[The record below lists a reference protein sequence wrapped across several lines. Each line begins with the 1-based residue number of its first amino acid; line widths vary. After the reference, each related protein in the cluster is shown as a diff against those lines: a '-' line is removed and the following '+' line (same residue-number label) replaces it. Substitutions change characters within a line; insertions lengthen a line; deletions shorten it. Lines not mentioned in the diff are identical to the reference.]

1 MQLAA
6 LMNDKH
12 WSQVTLLA
20 VSVDKSS
27 DSRALVEWA
36 RVQSVVFLEDRDHR
50 VIDRYGLLDYTL
62 WAPVPYPATY
72 VIDREGV
79 VRWRFVEKN
88 FRIRASPEDVF
99 CALQKLKRGE
109 TPGECRIKTFEP
121 GFASPSR

>member
-6 LMNDKH
+6 LVKDEH

-27 DSRALVEWA
+27 DSRVLVERA
-36 RVQSVVFLEDRDHR
+36 RVQSIVFLEDRDHR

-88 FRIRASPEDVF
+88 FRIRASPEDVQ
-99 CALQKLKRGE
+99 CALKKLERSE

-121 GFASPSR
+121 GFSNPTR